1 MSKRRKKLALATP
14 NEIEQAIYSLETR
27 GKHARSHI
35 EMELKR
41 IIAAA
46 KAQLADYQKGKENHK
61 RHKKRNPNWPS
72 SIRSAEWF
80 AKNRREVRDE
90 PKQVAGVAT
99 ERLDQPSAPIKTQ
112 AQIASE
118 IAQRIDREIGRERGE
133 AWAMDD

>member
-1 MSKRRKKLALATP
+1 MPRRRRKLNLAEP
-14 NEIEQAIYSLETR
+14 SQIEAAIRSLETR
-27 GKHARSHI
+27 GKKARSHI

-46 KAQLADYQKGKENHK
+46 KAQLADYQKGKGNHK

-90 PKQVAGVAT
+90 PKQVAT
-99 ERLDQPSAPIKTQ
+99 ERLDQPSAPIKTR
-112 AQIASE
+112 AQIDAEARLAVS
-118 IAQRIDREIGRERGE
+118 REIGKERGE
-133 AWAMDD
+133 QGWDD

>member
-1 MSKRRKKLALATP
+1 MNLAEP
-14 NEIEQAIYSLETR
+14 SQIEAAIRSLETR
-27 GKHARSHI
+27 GKKARSHI

-41 IIAAA
+41 IIVAA

-90 PKQVAGVAT
+90 
-99 ERLDQPSAPIKTQ
+99 QPSAPIKTQ

-118 IAQRIDREIGRERGE
+118 TAQRIDREIGREKGE